1 MNTPDTPSWPE
12 IAPPH
17 APEVLTA
24 ALDQLRAGG
33 ALLFHATPFDVLL
46 FRGDASPDLMH
57 ELGRCREITFRNAG
71 QGVGQPLDLAPED
84 DYYHHLVLWDKTTG
98 RLAGAY
104 RIGFTSQIIAAHG
117 PHGLYLDHV
126 FDIQPAFFDELG
138 PAMELSRSFVLP
150 DYQRDNRALAALW
163 RGLGAAA
170 VREKCPTMFGS
181 VTISDA
187 FHRASQTLL
196 VNCLRRDHFDD
207 SALPGLVKPRV
218 PFVPATDL
226 PPLALEHAN
235 SDIGTLRA
243 VVEELEG
250 GARSIPPL
258 IRYYLSVGARF
269 LAFHV
274 EPAFNNAIYCLLRV
288 NLEAL
293 DARYRK
299 RFLGDAG

>member
-1 MNTPDTPSWPE
+1 MSTPNKPE
-12 IAPPH
+12 IAPRL
-17 APEVLTA
+17 APETLSA
-24 ALDQLRAGG
+24 ALAKLHEQG
-33 ALLFHATPFDVLL
+33 ALLFDSAPFDVLL
-46 FRGDASPDLMH
+46 FRGDASPDIMH

-71 QGVGQPLDLAPED
+71 QGVGQPLDLSPED
-84 DYYHHLVLWDKTTG
+84 DYYHHLVLWDSVAG

-104 RIGFTSQIIAAHG
+104 RIGFTAQIIADHG

-126 FDIQPAFFDELG
+126 FDIDPAFFDKLG

-196 VNCLRRDHFDD
+196 VNCLQRDHFDD
-207 SALPGLVKPRV
+207 STLPSLVKPRI
-218 PFVPATDL
+218 PFVPAADL
-226 PPLALEHAN
+226 PPLALEHAG
-235 SDIGTLRA
+235 SDISTLRA

-288 NLEAL
+288 NLDAL